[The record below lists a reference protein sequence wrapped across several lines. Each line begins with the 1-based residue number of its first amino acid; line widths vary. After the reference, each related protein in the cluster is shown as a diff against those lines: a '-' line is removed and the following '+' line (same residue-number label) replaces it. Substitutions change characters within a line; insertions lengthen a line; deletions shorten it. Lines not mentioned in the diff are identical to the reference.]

1 MSDIAG
7 AVWNFVNYLVSG
19 QWLGGALNWVK
30 GGIDY
35 LINSIYYWLMQ
46 VYKFIYNSLVG
57 FYNWI
62 VGGLEWIY
70 NSIRPYL
77 ANIITLWMTYYGIRK
92 IIGSESMSVKNR
104 VIGLFATPLLSW
116 LAGEILTSF
125 LPNAISLPRASYIH
139 ENLILDETYAHSQYI
154 DEVVNI
160 SRGIIEQ
167 LLHNQIM
174 EENVYIGLRLLTI
187 VEASR
192 HNQIWSESVF
202 IGSKPLIISESCS
215 HDQVTD
221 ESFGTLMVVRINEGY
236 SHSQVTDETVDIHY
250 HG

>member
-35 LINSIYYWLMQ
+35 FINSIYYWLMQ
-46 VYKFIYNSLVG
+46 IYKFLYNALVGFWNWILGGLEFIYNV
-57 FYNWI
+57 
-62 VGGLEWIY
+62 
-70 NSIRPYL
+70 IRPHL
-77 ANIITLWMTYYGIRK
+77 VDLLTVWFSFFGIKRMIFSETISLRNK
-92 IIGSESMSVKNR
+92 IIGIV
-104 VIGLFATPLLSW
+104 ATPLLSW
-116 LAGEILTSF
+116 FGSMILASF
-125 LPNAISLPRASYIH
+125 LPMEIHLPRASYLH
-139 ENLILDETYAHSQYI
+139 ENLILDETYAHQQYI

-160 SRGIIEQ
+160 SRGITEQ

-202 IGSKPLIISESCS
+202 IGSQPLIISESCS
-215 HDQVTD
+215 HNQVTD
-221 ESFGTLMVVRINEGY
+221 ESFGTLTVVRIDEG
-236 SHSQVTDETVDIHY
+236 HLHNQVTDETVVI
-250 HG
+250 G